1 MKESPSFCSHQMV
14 FSKWSKNTFLSYLE
28 VSKNSQDFELK
39 NHVMCLY
46 TTVWRALD
54 SSHRKNSPMP
64 HFCSVWLHT
73 FFQCYHASQQAIENT
88 IMVTSEFFLYNFYL
102 TLLYFLELGEER
114 NMVLCLQNLELTPP
128 PFILLKMQWLS
139 FVVLKTANFQ
149 RNETANLNRLKKL
162 QVSVT
167 ISISK

>member
-1 MKESPSFCSHQMV
+1 
-14 FSKWSKNTFLSYLE
+14 
-28 VSKNSQDFELK
+28 
-39 NHVMCLY
+39 MCLY

-54 SSHRKNSPMP
+54 SSHRKKFTNAPFL
-64 HFCSVWLHT
+64 FCLTAYIFSVLP
-73 FFQCYHASQQAIENT
+73 CKPASNRK
-88 IMVTSEFFLYNFYL
+88 YNHGNFRIFSLFYL
-102 TLLYFLELGEER
+102 TLLYFLEFGEER

-149 RNETANLNRLKKL
+149 RNETVNLNRLKKL

>member
-1 MKESPSFCSHQMV
+1 MLGLSFSCRRGEFVRTLKNQTSWVYRLLKDSLIILMQCRDYISSNVDYMMIFSLWSMKESQSFCSHQMV

-88 IMVTSEFFLYNFYL
+88 IMVTSEFFLY
-102 TLLYFLELGEER
+102 
-114 NMVLCLQNLELTPP
+114 
-128 PFILLKMQWLS
+128 FI
-139 FVVLKTANFQ
+139 
-149 RNETANLNRLKKL
+149 
-162 QVSVT
+162 
-167 ISISK
+167 

>member
-1 MKESPSFCSHQMV
+1 MKESQSFCSHQMV

-54 SSHRKNSPMP
+54 SSHRKKFTNAPFL
-64 HFCSVWLHT
+64 FCLTAYIFSVLP
-73 FFQCYHASQQAIENT
+73 CKPASNRK
-88 IMVTSEFFLYNFYL
+88 YNHGNFRIFSLFHL

-114 NMVLCLQNLELTPP
+114 NMVLCLQKSRTYTSPIY
-128 PFILLKMQWLS
+128 FIENAVIVFCS
-139 FVVLKTANFQ
+139 VENC
-149 RNETANLNRLKKL
+149 KL
-162 QVSVT
+162 PAE
-167 ISISK
+167 